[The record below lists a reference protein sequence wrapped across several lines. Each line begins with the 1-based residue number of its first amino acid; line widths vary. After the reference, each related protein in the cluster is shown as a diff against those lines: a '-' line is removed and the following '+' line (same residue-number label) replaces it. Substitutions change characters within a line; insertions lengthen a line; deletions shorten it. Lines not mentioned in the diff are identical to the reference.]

1 MTSWH
6 LNFKR
11 YIAAFFKLL
20 RKKKWGKDKDGGE
33 KNCKQREETGMA
45 RKEEGMIWGN
55 EGNKENI

>member
-1 MTSWH
+1 MTSWY

-11 YIAAFFKLL
+11 YIAAFFKLV

-33 KNCKQREETGMA
+33 NNCKQRGEKGMA

>member
-1 MTSWH
+1 M
-6 LNFKR
+6 NRKKENR
-11 YIAAFFKLL
+11 IV

-33 KNCKQREETGMA
+33 NNCKQRGEKGMA